1 MSFVI
6 TYAGQ
11 LESQM
16 AACRIPI
23 RTTKYNTIGEA
34 KADLAMM
41 IPGVTTDILAN
52 MVVVKGDGWYVYADQ
67 DAADADDDGSSA
79 IACIMRAPKVTV
91 TLSSHGMGDD
101 ATEADFDAYVE
112 FVTERL
118 DVPGV
123 DLTVEAAEYGQPG
136 DLVGDSEDTSEV
148 HDALERLWDLFC
160 NTPEAWPAKTLFA
173 LSVDHEGNTIDVE
186 NQTLEGL
193 AKDLS
198 EAGYDGPW
206 VRVRSPKDD
215 TTAGWVRANDWKV

>member
-16 AACRIPI
+16 ASCRIPI

-34 KADLAMM
+34 KTDIAMM

-52 MVVVKGDGWYVYADQ
+52 MVAVKGDGWYVYADQ

-136 DLVGDSEDTSEV
+136 EERGDDEARATVRDE
-148 HDALERLWDLFC
+148 LERLWELFC
-160 NTPEAWPAKTLFA
+160 NSPEAWPATDA
-173 LSVDHEGNTIDVE
+173 
-186 NQTLEGL
+186 Q
-193 AKDLS
+193 
-198 EAGYDGPW
+198 P
-206 VRVRSPKDD
+206 
-215 TTAGWVRANDWKV
+215 NDSSDPCNVFDAH